1 MESVLVQKAL
11 HPLSPRV
18 LTEQPQFSFVAQ
30 VTDHVRLEGHGVTE
44 RISAPVQ
51 EPPGEMWLPLAPTGR
66 PKVSSGGGG
75 DMARHHPMS
84 NADLDPGAAAGL
96 VAQQAM
102 DEARLGLSC
111 TTSEGEMPPFSGQ
124 GGKGH
129 QRQQPQHKKQDSS
142 SWCCICSEDATLGC
156 EQCESE
162 NGQEDEP
169 ELFCVRCFKEVHR
182 GDHEMEAHRP
192 QALSR
197 GRAAGGEQHPG
208 RKGFR
213 GWRQRK

>member
-1 MESVLVQKAL
+1 MSLL
-11 HPLSPRV
+11 PPLTGF
-18 LTEQPQFSFVAQ
+18 LLFKLQLFFSQ

-44 RISAPVQ
+44 RISGPGQ
-51 EPPGEMWLPLAPTGR
+51 EPPGEMWLPLAPTSR
-66 PKVSSGGGG
+66 PTVSGGSGGGV
-75 DMARHHPMS
+75 ARHHPMS
-84 NADLDPGAAAGL
+84 NADLDPRAAAGL
-96 VAQQAM
+96 ITQQAM
-102 DEARLGLSC
+102 DEARLGLG
-111 TTSEGEMPPFSGQ
+111 TTSEGETPPLIGK

-129 QRQQPQHKKQDSS
+129 PQQQRQQKKQDSS

-156 EQCESE
+156 EQCEAE

-182 GDHEMEAHRP
+182 GDPEMEAHRP

-197 GRAAGGEQHPG
+197 ERAAGEKEHAE